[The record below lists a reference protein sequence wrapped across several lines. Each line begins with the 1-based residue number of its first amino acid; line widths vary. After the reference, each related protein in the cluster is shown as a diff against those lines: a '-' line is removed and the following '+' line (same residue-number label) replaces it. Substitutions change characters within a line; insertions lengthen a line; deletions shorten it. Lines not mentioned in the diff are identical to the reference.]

1 MDEIAQV
8 SKQRSVVDSNTG
20 FHCSLFEE
28 EADVGCMVIPNHAT
42 LDKLAVFVYR
52 YRDNKHSSV
61 RSETTR
67 FAKGLNVICI
77 GTELKSKEQIFE
89 Y

>member
-1 MDEIAQV
+1 MEWANGVDPRSFPKHKRQRGVDEIAQV

-42 LDKLAVFVYR
+42 LNKLAVLYTGIEII
-52 YRDNKHSSV
+52 NIV
-61 RSETTR
+61 R
-67 FAKGLNVICI
+67 
-77 GTELKSKEQIFE
+77 
-89 Y
+89 